1 MATKIDE
8 IFTVTSIWRYVVS
21 VKSMVKIS
29 SIFVAF
35 IENTNYISYIYFCQN
50 MTIWLVREISNL
62 FFHATMWELA
72 DHCLLFLSN
81 EWSKG
86 NRSQQR
92 YRHRLLLLNLL
103 WQKLR
108 SLLLSFNGAANE
120 LELWSYILKSLLPS
134 FFALFL
140 KNYWIGG
147 TFFLENIETKGYI

>member
-1 MATKIDE
+1 MG
-8 IFTVTSIWRYVVS
+8 
-21 VKSMVKIS
+21 
-29 SIFVAF
+29 
-35 IENTNYISYIYFCQN
+35 
-50 MTIWLVREISNL
+50 
-62 FFHATMWELA
+62 A

-120 LELWSYILKSLLPS
+120 LELWNYILKSLLPS

-147 TFFLENIETKGYI
+147 TFFFRKYWNQRIYLMNSCSLHDMWSNLAFWIYNYFHQYFSVEKEHKFLIGPIISDESEPTWLEPYLELKDHQLGSWLFLFS